1 MQRGMF
7 NITLSYCLR
16 VFFIPTLNINNEYC
30 EDLNVFY
37 PEEKRILY
45 FNALKN
51 FKSLTVHLKLESTL
65 EDRYR
70 H

>member
-1 MQRGMF
+1 MF
-7 NITLSYCLR
+7 
-16 VFFIPTLNINNEYC
+16 
-30 EDLNVFY
+30 FY
-37 PEEKRILY
+37 PDEKRISY

-70 H
+70 HEAHRIRTKYLIILNRLMFLSRIVMI